1 MEMDIDNICII
12 LFPGTKCLNL
22 HTLGEQWIEEVTE
35 VDFVPTSMEGC
46 PEGEHLRFKA
56 QVRGWKTEARE
67 KRCRRLLEITAEH
80 NLRRALLGVQWKD
93 VLLVPQAWYPEHT
106 PKYEIKE
113 WWYVPAEEVLG
124 RTCKTCNAFCELT
137 DFIGTKRRRTGSV
150 NCLKCEPPGGRTDT
164 HSKRGNTKAAPRR
177 RTTLTP
183 DGSAS
188 DGRALRRSQRAK
200 GNKSANYHEESE
212 SDSQSDNDDDG
223 RDKQLLYGVKM
234 RAADPRYLTPGD
246 DGNRGDILLT
256 MSQVKELITA
266 KLHSE
271 EEVATV

>member
-1 MEMDIDNICII
+1 M
-12 LFPGTKCLNL
+12 CL
-22 HTLGEQWIEEVTE
+22 Q
-35 VDFVPTSMEGC
+35 
-46 PEGEHLRFKA
+46 
-56 QVRGWKTEARE
+56 
-67 KRCRRLLEITAEH
+67 
-80 NLRRALLGVQWKD
+80 
-93 VLLVPQAWYPEHT
+93 
-106 PKYEIKE
+106 
-113 WWYVPAEEVLG
+113 VLG
-124 RTCKTCNAFCELT
+124 RTCKTCKAFCELT
-137 DFIGTKRRRTGSV
+137 NFIGTKQRRTGSV

-164 HSKRGNTKAAPRR
+164 HSKRGHTKAAPRR